1 MFGISQNCK
10 TGCVLYYDHWQYNT
24 SECPTVGFSGVLVTM
39 GPVLTTYDSFSTP
52 PAIWIRIWIP
62 LVSVVWKTLYDKR
75 GLKDPK

>member
-1 MFGISQNCK
+1 M
-10 TGCVLYYDHWQYNT
+10 
-24 SECPTVGFSGVLVTM
+24 GFSGVLVTM

-52 PAIWIRIWIP
+52 PAIWFRIWNP